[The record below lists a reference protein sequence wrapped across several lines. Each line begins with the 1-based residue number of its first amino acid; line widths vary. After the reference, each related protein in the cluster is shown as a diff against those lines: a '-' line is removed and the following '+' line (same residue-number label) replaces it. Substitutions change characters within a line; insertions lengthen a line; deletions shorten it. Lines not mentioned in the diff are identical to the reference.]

1 MRGIVLAV
9 GGIAAIWCMAATLA
23 HAEPNVL
30 QGTSLDFNESL
41 WDIRAGAVILNR
53 SGPVL
58 SAPPTTSV
66 SNVSD
71 FDWIGGP
78 DIYVARRITDT
89 DSIEAR
95 YFSVIGW
102 SAEYDYTD
110 PVLFF
115 NGTYD
120 ASLYS
125 TEVNVRR
132 QHTDRVA
139 FLAGFRWLE
148 LHELMNN
155 ADRFSS
161 FAFATR
167 TANYLYGAQAGVDA
181 ILWDRGGPF
190 RIEGNA
196 KAGIYGTVAQAHYTN
211 TAGFNDVANDSLV
224 SFVGDMAFTAVYQF
238 TDRIALRAGYQLLWM
253 QGVALAGDQ
262 LQFSQDVPP
271 LPLDTLGG
279 MFAHGALVGMELTW

>member
-1 MRGIVLAV
+1 MKRMAFVARSVTAAVCMAV
-9 GGIAAIWCMAATLA
+9 GVAQ
-23 HAEPNVL
+23 AEPDVFQNM
-30 QGTSLDFNESL
+30 SLGFDESV

-78 DIYVARRITDT
+78 DIQIARRFNDT
-89 DSIEAR
+89 DSIEVR
-95 YFSVIGW
+95 YFSAIGW
-102 SAEYDYTD
+102 SAEFDYAD
-110 PVLFF
+110 PVLSF

-120 ASLYS
+120 ASLFS

-132 QHTDRVA
+132 QHSDRIA
-139 FLAGFRWLE
+139 FLAGFRTLE

-181 ILWDRGGPF
+181 VLRDRGGPF

-211 TAGFNDVANDSLV
+211 TAGFNQAANDSLV

-238 TDRIALRAGYQLLWM
+238 TDRLAFRAGYQLLWIE
-253 QGVALAGDQ
+253 GLALAGDQ

-279 MFAHGALVGMELTW
+279 MFAHGALVGFELTW